1 LILVFSGDKVLR
13 RKPGRVVS
21 GFYRVSGRFLQVKSM
36 KSLLSRL
43 FLGVGGVSY
52 LILSLSCGQPPK
64 AAAASADSKP
74 QQPALAQNPAQNPP
88 STMPAYAASFGLE
101 TAAVQ
106 AASTGDF
113 DRSDQL
119 LNQAAKL
126 SHDAQIEQMASWVND
141 FEAQRKTFN
150 DQRHDQ
156 FEKALGDVHLLL
168 SHKMDTYAIDEAA
181 RAYLLTDDKDA
192 FSHEKWMAALIQESA
207 TAADQDESAGLW
219 LKAWRMY
226 EDLNVLEPAAPA
238 WKSKLKLATL
248 RLRLLLIYTPDQ
260 WKKLQDVE
268 AHDRQAADD
277 LLHPTTQPS
286 ATAKATT
293 TQPDIAAG
301 IATRPS
307 EAGRIPDE
315 DVTSADW
322 HDMTRGIQFD
332 MLLDALDMA
341 AHQYYR
347 DVTFQDLLKGG
358 LNGLETIM
366 TTDGLE
372 DAFPGLKDRDQ
383 NKRFLGEIE
392 EWKAKA
398 DAATAD
404 TSGDV
409 LVQAL
414 TDLRDLNQKT
424 VKLPEEVFVSE
435 FADGAFAKLDLFST
449 VIWPYDIEELE
460 KTTEGEFG
468 GVGIQIEGDD
478 AGNIVVVQPLPG
490 TPAFRAGVR
499 PGDIITRI
507 NGKNAKGLSLDGA
520 VKIIT
525 GTPETT
531 VTLTL
536 RSLTGAVK
544 DFALQR
550 EMIKV
555 ASIKGSTPTNNGG
568 WNYMLDPDQKIG
580 YVRITS
586 FSKTTAEDL
595 GKALDE
601 LKDQNARAVILD
613 LRYDPGGLLD
623 TAKKVVNKFIDH
635 GVIVSTHADRPTVNP
650 PTVMTA
656 DPDDLQ
662 TNLPLIVL
670 VNQYSASASEI
681 VSGALKDQKRA
692 LIVGQRTYG
701 KGSVQMLLPLET
713 KKAWL
718 KLTTSHYYLPSGRC
732 IHREE
737 NSTTWGVDPDVA
749 IEMTPRQMSDENLN
763 RGRLDVPSDMAVNI
777 PGGPTTRPTLSDV
790 MNSDPQLC
798 AALLIMRLQLA
809 SQPAQTAQN
818 QAAIP

>member
-1 LILVFSGDKVLR
+1 
-13 RKPGRVVS
+13 
-21 GFYRVSGRFLQVKSM
+21 M
-36 KSLLSRL
+36 
-43 FLGVGGVSY
+43 FLGVGGISFLV
-52 LILSLSCGQPPK
+52 LSLSCGQPPK
-64 AAAASADSKP
+64 AAAATADNRP
-74 QQPALAQNPAQNPP
+74 TQPALTQNSPAKFP
-88 STMPAYAASFGLE
+88 STMPTYAASFGME

-119 LNQAAKL
+119 LNQAARI
-126 SHDAQIEQMASWVND
+126 SRDPQIRQMAGWVND
-141 FEAQRKTFN
+141 FEAQRKTFS

-156 FEKALGDVHLLL
+156 FEKSLADVHLLL
-168 SHKMDTYAIDEAA
+168 AHHMDSYAIDEAA
-181 RAYLLTDDKDA
+181 HAYLLADDKDA
-192 FSHEKWMAALIQESA
+192 FRREKWVDALVKESA
-207 TAADQDESAGLW
+207 ASADADEGAGRW

-226 EDLNVLEPAAPA
+226 EDLNVLEPANPI
-238 WKSKLKLATL
+238 WKDKLKLATL
-248 RLRLLLIYTPDQ
+248 RLRLLLVYTPDR
-260 WKKLQDVE
+260 WKKLQDAE
-268 AHDRQAADD
+268 ARDRQAADD
-277 LLHPTTQPS
+277 LLHPSTQPS

-293 TQPDIAAG
+293 TRPDVASAATQPDLLG
-301 IATRPS
+301 
-307 EAGRIPDE
+307 DD
-315 DVTSADW
+315 DVTTDW

-358 LNGLETIM
+358 LNGLETLM
-366 TTDGLE
+366 TTDGLQ

-383 NKRFLGEIE
+383 NKRFLAEIE

-398 DAATAD
+398 DAANAD
-404 TSGDV
+404 DSGDV
-409 LVQAL
+409 LVEAL

-449 VIWPYDIEELE
+449 VVWPYDVEELE

-468 GVGIQIEGDD
+468 GVGIQIEMDD
-478 AGNIVVVQPLPG
+478 AGNIQVVQPLPG

-499 PGDIITRI
+499 PGDIVTRI

-525 GTPETT
+525 GTPGTN
-531 VTLTL
+531 VTLTF
-536 RSLTGAVK
+536 RSLGGTVK
-544 DFALQR
+544 DYVLKR

-555 ASIKGSTPTNNGG
+555 ASIKGCTPTDDGG
-568 WNYMLDPDQKIG
+568 WDYMLDPDQKIG

-595 GKALDE
+595 GKALDQ

-662 TNLPLIVL
+662 TTLPLIVL

-681 VSGALKDQKRA
+681 VSGALKDQRRA

-737 NSTTWGVDPDVA
+737 NSTTWGVDPNIA
-749 IEMTPRQMSDENLN
+749 IEMTPRK
-763 RGRLDVPSDMAVNI
+763 
-777 PGGPTTRPTLSDV
+777 
-790 MNSDPQLC
+790 
-798 AALLIMRLQLA
+798 
-809 SQPAQTAQN
+809 
-818 QAAIP
+818 